1 MYLVFYMVKLTIM
14 SKDLISGKYSNL
26 SLNLAIID
34 RKEEWKAE
42 KIPDGCWYCKKY
54 QYFIK

>member
-34 RKEEWKAE
+34 RKEE
-42 KIPDGCWYCKKY
+42 
-54 QYFIK
+54 